1 MFDVNDLKKKVEEKG
16 EELKEKSAEHLEN
29 LKEKSAEHID
39 TLKKTIE
46 ENQDDWKEKSAE
58 HLENLKEN
66 VSSNWR
72 EIFFGSWKRTLITGI
87 FLIGLWSFFTS
98 NSPTDEEI
106 RKAEQYFQNGNKV
119 WTLMPLTQN
128 NYELVRLWEESI
140 VDYTHAI
147 ELNPNVSK
155 YYKARGEAHSVI
167 YHITWQ
173 SNNLKMAIDD
183 FEKAIDLNPNHPL
196 AKQFIKDMPHR

>member
-72 EIFFGSWKRTLITGI
+72 EIFFWKLEKNFGCW
-87 FLIGLWSFFTS
+87 FVFDW
-98 NSPTDEEI
+98 
-106 RKAEQYFQNGNKV
+106 
-119 WTLMPLTQN
+119 
-128 NYELVRLWEESI
+128 I
-140 VDYTHAI
+140 VVNHVSECT
-147 ELNPNVSK
+147 NRRRNV
-155 YYKARGEAHSVI
+155 
-167 YHITWQ
+167 
-173 SNNLKMAIDD
+173 
-183 FEKAIDLNPNHPL
+183 
-196 AKQFIKDMPHR
+196 